1 MTSITVE
8 LPDDLAMQA
17 KAAGLLGSEQ
27 LLSLFKDCL
36 RSMSRTQLFA
46 KLDTAHTA
54 SAANLTTEQEDLIQ
68 EAKTAA
74 RALGKVQH

>member
-8 LPDDLAMQA
+8 LPDDLALQA

-27 LLSLFKDCL
+27 LLNLFKDCL
-36 RSMSRTQLFA
+36 RSVSRTQLFA
-46 KLDTAHTA
+46 KLDTAHSA

-68 EAKTAA
+68 EAKIAA
-74 RALGKVQH
+74 RASGKAQH

>member
-17 KAAGLLGSEQ
+17 KAAGLLGSDQ
-27 LLSLFKDCL
+27 LLNLFKECL
-36 RSMSRTQLFA
+36 RSVSCSRLFA
-46 KLDTAHTA
+46 KLDTVHA
-54 SAANLTTEQEDLIQ
+54 SSDTNLTIEQEDLIQ

-74 RALGKVQH
+74 RAYGKVKH

>member
-27 LLSLFKDCL
+27 LLNLFKDCL
-36 RSMSRTQLFA
+36 RSVSRTQLFA
-46 KLDTAHTA
+46 KLDAAHTA
-54 SAANLTTEQEDLIQ
+54 SATNLTTEQEDLIQ
-68 EAKTAA
+68 EAKIAA
-74 RALGKVQH
+74 RASGKVKH

>member
-36 RSMSRTQLFA
+36 RSVSRSQLFV
-46 KLDTAHTA
+46 KLDTAHAA
-54 SAANLTTEQEDLIQ
+54 SDADLSAEQENFIQ
-68 EAKTAA
+68 EAKIAA
-74 RALGKVQH
+74 RASGKVQH